1 MKGDANAGQRDA
13 GTPDEVIVNTEAR
26 VPDFDPTLGIAV
38 KLETIMGTSTNKLVT
53 IGDSVTMGF
62 QSGAIHNTRISW
74 PKIVAAEVGCDPGF
88 RFPLF
93 DGYGGLPLNIE
104 YLLRAIEHK
113 YGTEISWWELPAAGF
128 ELRHQMAL
136 IEDYWERGAGAK
148 APVTS
153 AIMHNLAVYGW
164 DIRDALSRTAKN
176 LKTAMVKPKDDLF
189 SQVVENANIRAALG
203 VYSSM
208 DDSDS
213 LLDAARKLGEQGA
226 LPSSGGNAA
235 TPGIETLVVFLG
247 ANNVL
252 GAVTRLKVSW
262 SDKNY
267 DKIGKD
273 KDSYTVWRPS
283 HFKSEYLSLV
293 AELEKI
299 NAQHVI
305 LINVPH
311 VTIAPVARG
320 VAQKVQSSSRYF
332 PFYTR
337 PWISD
342 TQFNAASDPNIT
354 ENQARAIDSAIDQYN
369 DLIASVVKQQ
379 RLAGKDWYVLDIAG
393 VMDRV
398 AARRYIN
405 DIAARPGWWT
415 EYELPAALKALNPKP
430 DSKFFSSNPHGR
442 LQGGLFSLDGIHPT
456 TITYGLIAQEVINIM
471 QLAKVPFYHNDG
483 ITLRQ
488 GPVQVD
494 FERLIKLDSLIS
506 KPPATL
512 SSDMQTLGW
521 LDETGDFFGK
531 LNPFS

>member
-1 MKGDANAGQRDA
+1 MKNDPATDQLDAD
-13 GTPDEVIVNTEAR
+13 TPEDVIVKTQAR
-26 VPDFDPTLGIAV
+26 VPDFDPSLGITV
-38 KLETIMGTSTNKLVT
+38 KLDAIPGASTNKLVT

-62 QSGAIHNTRISW
+62 QSGAIYNTRISW
-74 PKIVAAEVGCDPGF
+74 PKIVAAELGCDPGF

-176 LKTAMVKPKDDLF
+176 LKAAMVKPKDDLF

-208 DDSDS
+208 DETDT

-226 LPSSGGNAA
+226 LPGSGGDAT

-252 GAVTRLKVSW
+252 GAVTRLKVNW
-262 SDKNY
+262 SGKNH

-273 KDSYTVWRPS
+273 KDSYTVWRPI
-283 HFKSEYLSLV
+283 HFESEYLLLV

-299 NAQHVI
+299 KAQHVI

-320 VAQKVQSSSRYF
+320 VAQKVEPRSRYF

-342 TQFNAASDPNIT
+342 SQFNAATDPNIT

-369 DLIASVVKQQ
+369 ELIANVVKQQ

-405 DIAARPGWWT
+405 DVAARPAWWT
-415 EYELPAALKALNPKP
+415 EYELPAALKVLNPKP
-430 DSKFFSSNPHGR
+430 DSRFFSSSPQGR

-471 QLAKVPFYHNDG
+471 QLAKVPFYHGDG
-483 ITLRQ
+483 VTLRQ

-494 FERLIKLDSLIS
+494 FERLIRLDSLIS

-512 SSDMQTLGW
+512 SSDMKTLGW